1 VAHPEWAQNVK
12 ERGREGTVRLK
23 RTADLLESVGYSFTR
38 FINGVGVFFLAVM
51 MLVTTVD
58 VLSRFFFNLPITGS
72 IEITG
77 FLLVLTILLG
87 IPYAA
92 ARKQHVTIDILTY
105 KVSERVG
112 LVLNSITLFIAITL
126 FAVIVWRSIDYALL
140 MNSMNRV
147 TAVLRMPISPFVL
160 VVAFG
165 FALTGCV
172 LLITLLR
179 NVEQGVKNWKQAAVW
194 TIAGIC
200 ILALLYVTTA
210 WLGDLPWRVG
220 LMTAGLI
227 GLCLLFI
234 AFLTGL
240 PVFTSLILAGFVG
253 MCYLRGTNAGLS
265 IMGSSPFGTVSHYT
279 FSVIPLFVLMGEFC
293 FFAGIGRDLYDM
305 AYKWLGPLP
314 GGLSMGTVGAC
325 GGFAAVCGDSMATAV
340 TMGTVAIPEMKRYH
354 YDSRLAAGCVAAG
367 GTLGVLIPPSLAFI
381 LYALLADQ
389 SIALL
394 FIAGILPGILLVLL
408 FMLSIYLRARRD
420 PKLGPP
426 GPRTTMREKIYS
438 LKGVWA
444 TLILFA
450 VVIGGMYIGV
460 FTPTEGGGIGAFG
473 ALVIGVARRRLA
485 WNGILSS
492 LLEAGKISAVCI
504 GILLGA
510 QVFGVFMA
518 ASKLPIDL
526 ANYVAQ
532 LPVPALVI
540 LIAILVIYLFLGC
553 LMPAIPMLILT
564 VPIFYPVVTSM
575 GYDPIW
581 FGVIMVLM
589 FEMAV
594 ITPPMGINVL
604 ALQTVT
610 KDISLS
616 DMFRGVLPFLVVMIF
631 CVIILIIFP
640 QIALFLPNLYGS

>member
-1 VAHPEWAQNVK
+1 MQFK
-12 ERGREGTVRLK
+12 KT
-23 RTADLLESVGYSFTR
+23 LEALEAASFSFTR
-38 FINGVGVFFLAVM
+38 YINGAGVFFLAIM

-58 VLSRFFFNLPITGS
+58 VLSRFFFNAPITGS

-92 ARKQHVTIDILTY
+92 AKREHITIDIVISKFPDRMRLKLT
-105 KVSERVG
+105 
-112 LVLNSITLFIAITL
+112 SITLFIAIVL
-126 FAVIVWRSIDYALL
+126 FGVVVWRSVDYAFL
-140 MNSMNRV
+140 MHRMHRV

-165 FALTGCV
+165 FALTGFV
-172 LLITLLR
+172 LLINLLQNIDR
-179 NVEQGVKNWKQAAVW
+179 GVKNWKQAIIWGV
-194 TIAGIC
+194 AGVFIVFV
-200 ILALLYVTTA
+200 LYLCTF
-210 WLGDLPWRVG
+210 WLRDLPWGVG
-220 LMTAGLI
+220 LVTAGLI
-227 GLCLLFI
+227 GLGLLFA
-234 AFLTGL
+234 AFLSGL
-240 PVFTSLILAGFVG
+240 PVFTSLILIGYVG
-253 MCYLRGTNAGLS
+253 MCYLRGPNAGFS
-265 IMGSSPFGTVSHYT
+265 IMGSSPFSTVSQYT

-293 FFAGIGRDLYDM
+293 FYSGIGRDLYDM
-305 AYKWLGPLP
+305 AYKWVGHLP

-340 TMGTVAIPEMKRYH
+340 TMGTVAIPEMQRYQ
-354 YDSRLAAGCVAAG
+354 YDPKLAVGCVAAG

-389 SIALL
+389 SIAML
-394 FIAGILPGILLVLL
+394 FIAGILPGILLILL
-408 FMLSIYLRARRD
+408 FMMSIYLRARRN
-420 PKLGPP
+420 PELGPP
-426 GPRTTMREKIYS
+426 GPKTTMKEKISS

-444 TLILFA
+444 TLVLFA
-450 VVIGGMYIGV
+450 IVIGGMYIGV
-460 FTPTEGGGIGAFG
+460 FTPTEGGGIGASG
-473 ALVIGVARRRLA
+473 AFIIGVARRRLDRH
-485 WNGILSS
+485 GILSS

-518 ASKLPIDL
+518 ASKLPIEL
-526 ANYVAQ
+526 ANYVTT
-532 LPVPALVI
+532 LPVSPLLI
-540 LIAILVIYLFLGC
+540 LIAILVIYLLLGC

-564 VPIFYPVVTSM
+564 VPIFYPVVMGM

-610 KDISLS
+610 QDISLS
-616 DMFRGVLPFLVVMIF
+616 DMFLGVIPFLLVMIF
-631 CVIILIIFP
+631 CVALLIIFP
-640 QIALFLPNLYGS
+640 DIALFLPSLYGN